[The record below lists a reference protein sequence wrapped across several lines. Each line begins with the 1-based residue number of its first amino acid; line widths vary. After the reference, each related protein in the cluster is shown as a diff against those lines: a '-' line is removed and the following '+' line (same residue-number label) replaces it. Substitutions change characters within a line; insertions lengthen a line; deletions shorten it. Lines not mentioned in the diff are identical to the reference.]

1 MKGAVST
8 RLGVPALVAAIWFGL
23 ALATLLWMWG
33 LNPLV
38 FPSPDEAVVRY
49 SAQVIAEH
57 GSPIL
62 KVPFPDPEDLAHPR
76 SWVTLGDKMVPTY
89 APVSLYLFGYLL
101 RLGRF
106 GLLLVAVFPASAVAA
121 FAAGTAHL
129 LPSRRRWLALFAPPL
144 AFPALYWLLRPWENV
159 SPLLACLC
167 WAFFF
172 WARWRRAGKLRH
184 LAFSASWLA
193 LGTAIRPDYAA
204 FLLLAALL
212 VSVAALPTRFR
223 QVFVVFT
230 LAGVC
235 ALGSNLFLNKLLT
248 GHPLQAAYQVA
259 LDRQWGPEEGGGTP
273 GLGIF
278 RVLLVPM
285 GWPVPK
291 VAVTTFAKYWL
302 KMGPIALVLLGQLAV
317 IPLLWG
323 KSRLSRVLY
332 ALVFLLCVFFVYTRL
347 HDDVFGGHERLGW
360 VEHSVPRYLS
370 PAYLFAALP
379 PLLLFGR
386 LRRKWLWVPGALV
399 ACAVS
404 VAGLYEIGVREPSS
418 FLFVRGFVPLH
429 EAWLVNLKR
438 EIPADAMVYTVTSD
452 KLVWSSWRLGT
463 IENLNLSAAS
473 MERAHRAGFQV
484 FMLDPKYENPSHR
497 RLGQLLAKRSLV
509 LSSADPRH
517 GLYRLHEGVSVS
529 PARRP

>member
-1 MKGAVST
+1 MKRVSST
-8 RLGVPALVAAIWFGL
+8 HLGMPALVAAIWFGL

-49 SAQVIAEH
+49 SAQVISEH

-62 KVPFPDPEDLAHPR
+62 KVPFPDPEDMAHPR
-76 SWVTLGDKMVPTY
+76 SWVTLGDKVVPTY
-89 APVSLYLFGYLL
+89 APVSLYLLGYLL

-129 LPSRRRWLALFAPPL
+129 LPPGRRWLAFFAPPL
-144 AFPALYWLLRPWENV
+144 AFPALYWLLRPWVNV

-172 WARWRRAGKLRH
+172 WARWRRFDKRRDLS
-184 LAFSASWLA
+184 LSALCVA

-212 VSVAALPTRFR
+212 VSVAASPPRWK

-235 ALGSNLFLNKLLT
+235 ALGSNLFLNKVLT

-259 LDRQWGPEEGGGTP
+259 LDRQWGPQDAGSTP
-273 GLGIF
+273 GLGIL

-291 VAVTTFAKYWL
+291 IAVTTFAKYWL
-302 KMGPIALVLLGQLAV
+302 RMGPIAVILLGQLAV
-317 IPLLWG
+317 IPLLWNRP
-323 KSRLSRVLY
+323 RLPRVLY

-347 HDDVFGGHERLGW
+347 HDDVFGGHERVGW
-360 VEHSVPRYLS
+360 AEHSVPRYLT

-379 PLLLFGR
+379 PLLLLGSFK
-386 LRRKWLWVPGALV
+386 RKWALIPAALV
-399 ACAVS
+399 ALGVS
-404 VAGLYEIGVREPSS
+404 AAGLYEIGVREPSS
-418 FLFVRGFVPLH
+418 FLFVRHFVPIH
-429 EAWLVNLKR
+429 EALLVDLKR
-438 EIPADAMVYTVTSD
+438 EIPASAMVYTVTSD
-452 KLVWSSWRLGT
+452 KLVWSNWRLGT
-463 IENLNLSAAS
+463 IEDQNLSAAS
-473 MERAHRAGFQV
+473 MERAIKAGFQV
-484 FMLDPKYENPSHR
+484 FMLDPKYESLSHR
-497 RLGQLLAKRSLV
+497 HLGQLLAKRGLV
-509 LSSADPRH
+509 LNPVDLRH
-517 GLYRLHEGVSVS
+517 GLYRLRAGVAVW
-529 PARRP
+529 PPRRR

>member
-1 MKGAVST
+1 M
-8 RLGVPALVAAIWFGL
+8 PALAFAIWFGL
-23 ALATLLWMWG
+23 AWAALLWMWG

-38 FPSPDEAVVRY
+38 FPSPDEAVVRN
-49 SAQVIAEH
+49 SAQVISEQ

-62 KVPFPDPEDLAHPR
+62 KVPFPDPEDMAHPR
-76 SWVTLGDKMVPTY
+76 SWVTLGDKVVPTY
-89 APVSLYLFGYLL
+89 APVSLYLLGYLL

-129 LPSRRRWLALFAPPL
+129 LPPGRRWLSLFAPPL
-144 AFPALYWLLRPWENV
+144 AFPALYWLLRPWVNV

-172 WARWRRAGKLRH
+172 WARWRRTGTL
-184 LAFSASWLA
+184 LNLGLSASWLA

-212 VSVAALPTRFR
+212 VSVAAIPSRFR
-223 QVFVVFT
+223 QVFGVFT

-259 LDRQWGPEEGGGTP
+259 LDRQWGPQDADGTP
-273 GLGIF
+273 GLGIL

-285 GWPVPK
+285 GWPVPQ

-302 KMGPIALVLLGQLAV
+302 RMGPIALVLVGQLAV
-317 IPLLWG
+317 IPLLIR
-323 KSRLSRVLY
+323 KAPLARVLY
-332 ALVFLLCVFFVYTRL
+332 ALVFLLCLFFVYTRL
-347 HDDVFGGHERLGW
+347 HNDVFGGHERVGW
-360 VEHSVPRYLS
+360 AEHSVPRYLT

-379 PLLLFGR
+379 PLLLLGR
-386 LRRKWLWVPGALV
+386 LRRKWLWIPGALV

-404 VAGLYEIGVREPSS
+404 VAGLYEIGAREPSS
-418 FLFVRGFVPLH
+418 FLFVRRFVPLH
-429 EAWLVNLKR
+429 EAWLANLKR
-438 EIPADAMVYTVTSD
+438 EIPANAMVYTVTSD

-473 MERAHRAGFQV
+473 MERALRAGFQV
-484 FMLDPKYENPSHR
+484 YMLDPKYENPSHR

-509 LSSADPRH
+509 LNSVDARH
-517 GLYRLHEGVSVS
+517 GLYRLRDGVTVLS
-529 PARRP
+529 PRRP

>member
-1 MKGAVST
+1 MKGVIST
-8 RLGVPALVAAIWFGL
+8 HLGMPALAFAVWLGL

-49 SAQVIAEH
+49 AAQVISEH
-57 GSPIL
+57 GSPVL
-62 KVPFPDPEDLAHPR
+62 NVPFPDPEDMAHPR
-76 SWVTLGDKMVPTY
+76 SWVTLGDKVVPTY

-129 LPSRRRWLALFAPPL
+129 LPPGRRWLALFAPPL
-144 AFPALYWLLRPWENV
+144 AFPALYWLLRPWVNV

-172 WARWRRAGKLRH
+172 WARWRRTDKLRD
-184 LAFSASWLA
+184 LSLCALCIA

-204 FLLLAALL
+204 FLLLAVLL
-212 VSVAALPTRFR
+212 VSVAANPPRYR
-223 QVFVVFT
+223 QAFVVFT

-259 LDRQWGPEEGGGTP
+259 LDRQWGPQDAGSTP
-273 GLGIF
+273 GLGIL

-291 VAVTTFAKYWL
+291 IALTTFAKYWL
-302 KMGPIALVLLGQLAV
+302 KMGPIALVLVGQLAV
-317 IPLLWG
+317 IPLLWR
-323 KSRLSRVLY
+323 KSRLPRVLY
-332 ALVFLLCVFFVYTRL
+332 GLVFLLFAFFVYTRL
-347 HDDVFGGHERLGW
+347 HDDVFGGHEAFGW
-360 VEHSVPRYLS
+360 AEHSVPRYLT

-379 PLLLFGR
+379 PLFLLARFK
-386 LRRKWLWVPGALV
+386 RKWVLVPGAL
-399 ACAVS
+399 ALLGVS
-404 VAGLYEIGVREPSS
+404 AAGLYEIGVREPSS
-418 FLFVRGFVPLH
+418 FAFVHRFMPIHDALLKD
-429 EAWLVNLKR
+429 LVR
-438 EIPADAMVYTVTSD
+438 EIPPSAMVYTVTAD
-452 KLVWSSWRLGT
+452 KLLWSRWRLGT
-463 IENLNLSAAS
+463 IEDQNLSAAS
-473 MERAHRAGFQV
+473 MERAVKAGFEV
-484 FMLDPKYENPSHR
+484 YMLDSKYGSPSHR
-497 RLGQLLAKRSLV
+497 RLGQLLAKRNLV
-509 LSSADPRH
+509 LSPVDMRH
-517 GLYRLHEGVSVS
+517 GLYRLHDGLALG
-529 PARRP
+529 PGHRR